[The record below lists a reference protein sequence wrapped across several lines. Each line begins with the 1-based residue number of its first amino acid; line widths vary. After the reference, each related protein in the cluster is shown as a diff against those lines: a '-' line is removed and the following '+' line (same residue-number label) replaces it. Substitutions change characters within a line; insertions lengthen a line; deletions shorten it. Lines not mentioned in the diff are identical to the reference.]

1 MPVEVHISVLS
12 EIGISCFD
20 DLMFESIVPSLCPE
34 ECVVEPDGEC
44 PHGYVSVVAKLG
56 IV

>member
-1 MPVEVHISVLS
+1 MPVELHISMLS

-20 DLMFESIVPSLCPE
+20 DLLFESIVPSLCPE
-34 ECVVEPDGEC
+34 ECVVEPEGEC

-56 IV
+56 II